1 MGLDSS
7 TMNATRALGPALGGT
22 LLAAIG
28 IQGAYFLGAALF
40 AGAAWQIMAIRRP
53 VRPVGGGG
61 NVLADI
67 REGLRF
73 IRGSRVVTGT
83 LCVTVAMNFWGLVY
97 MAQVPVNGKQALG
110 IGTRSEEQTDTI
122 QALMYK

>member
-28 IQGAYFLGAALF
+28 MQGAYFLGAALF

-61 NVLADI
+61 KVLADI
-67 REGLRF
+67 RAGLRF
-73 IRGSRVVTGT
+73 IRGSRVGTGT
-83 LCVTVAMNFWGLVY
+83 PCDTARESHGWGKRVSGECSSGWAPEHL
-97 MAQVPVNGKQALG
+97 K
-110 IGTRSEEQTDTI
+110 TREHG
-122 QALMYK
+122 